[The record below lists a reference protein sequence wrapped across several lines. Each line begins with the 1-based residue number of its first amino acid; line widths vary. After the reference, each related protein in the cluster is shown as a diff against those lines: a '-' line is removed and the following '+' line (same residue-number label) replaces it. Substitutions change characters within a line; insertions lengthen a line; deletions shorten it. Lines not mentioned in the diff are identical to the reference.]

1 MVTNSI
7 INHTYFWCA
16 TEINPNLG
24 GLTSSNTTDT
34 FYTIANS
41 IDTTD
46 KDWFY
51 FLTPLGERT

>member
-1 MVTNSI
+1 MA
-7 INHTYFWCA
+7 INRILNHKIFDQWA
-16 TEINPNLG
+16 LINPNLG

-46 KDWFY
+46 KEWFY
-51 FLTPLGERT
+51 F

>member
-1 MVTNSI
+1 MGTK
-7 INHTYFWCA
+7 
-16 TEINPNLG
+16 EINPNLG

-51 FLTPLGERT
+51 FLTP